1 VSTTHYKLAILFLLL
16 SAAPAVFPQDCNA
29 EIAAVKNLVDQC
41 GPARSKT
48 TLITRSLV
56 KAEGKLAKFDA
67 ESLYFKRDRRYFR
80 TLHRDVLEIRCQD
93 RTVSHVPDPL
103 TRPHGAWS
111 DINQVYAG
119 TKIVVVLTDGTSVK
133 GMSNSA
139 SDTHIIMFDPETNA
153 RRDIPKDNVAAFIG
167 VIGAGGGARSG
178 AAKGSEGMLDVGR
191 DPILSLA
198 AAGIGAIIGA
208 ILKSDGRPVLVYSR

>member
-1 VSTTHYKLAILFLLL
+1 VTIVFSRAVIFFLLL
-16 SAAPAVFPQDCNA
+16 VAAPAVLSQDRNA
-29 EIAAVKNLVDQC
+29 EVEAVRNLVYQC
-41 GPARSKT
+41 GPARSKA

-67 ESLYFKRDRRYFR
+67 ESVYFRRDHKYFR
-80 TLHRDVLEIRCQD
+80 TLYRDVFEIRCQD
-93 RTVSHVPDPL
+93 KTVSHVPDPL

-139 SDTHIIMFDPETNA
+139 SDTHIIMFDPQTNA
-153 RRDIPKDNVAAFIG
+153 RRDIPKDQVAAFIG
-167 VIGAGGGARSG
+167 VIGARSG
-178 AAKGSEGMLDVGR
+178 AAEGSEGMLDVGR

-198 AAGIGAIIGA
+198 AAGIGAIIGT
-208 ILKSDGRPVLVYSR
+208 ILKGDGRPILVYSR

>member
-1 VSTTHYKLAILFLLL
+1 MLSKAVIIFLLL
-16 SAAPAVFPQDCNA
+16 VAAPAALSQDRNA

-41 GPARSKT
+41 GPGRSKA

-67 ESLYFKRDRRYFR
+67 ESLYFKRDRKYFR
-80 TLHRDVLEIRCQD
+80 TLHRDILEIHCQD
-93 RTVSHVPDPL
+93 KTVSHVPDPL
-103 TRPHGAWS
+103 KSPHGAWG

-139 SDTHIIMFDPETNA
+139 SDTHIIMFDPQTNA
-153 RRDIPKDNVAAFIG
+153 RRDIPRDQVAGFIG
-167 VIGAGGGARSG
+167 VIGGGGGARSG
-178 AAKGSEGMLDVGR
+178 AARGSEGMLDVGR

-198 AAGIGAIIGA
+198 ATGIGAIIGA
-208 ILKSDGRPVLVYSR
+208 ILKSDGRPILVYSR